1 MCLFLERTVL
11 EKRRKLH
18 LLILIWFFS
27 SSIELYQ
34 ITQARQRVI
43 WMLKLLIAVNRF
55 IVFALCRCS
64 ERFCVPSVSTI
75 RTFCGWQKVSS
86 AHRSLFAVLGVPE
99 CIWEQGLWSSL
110 FGWKQQQGFQ
120 NWRSR
125 LNFSELELILEAFC
139 VSCWKYLQ
147 YRLEWGWW
155 SRLCSPEWEQH
166 RAFAPAAWSG
176 AQTDPRVPPAP
187 FHCTEII

>member
-1 MCLFLERTVL
+1 MLE
-11 EKRRKLH
+11 
-18 LLILIWFFS
+18 
-27 SSIELYQ
+27 
-34 ITQARQRVI
+34 
-43 WMLKLLIAVNRF
+43 LLIAVNRF

-75 RTFCGWQKVSS
+75 WTFCGWQSVSS
-86 AHRSLFAVLGVPE
+86 THRSLFAVLGVPE

-125 LNFSELELILEAFC
+125 LNFSGLELILEAFC

-147 YRLEWGWW
+147 YRLEWGLW
-155 SRLCSPEWEQH
+155 SRLCSPEWVQPWGEIPPEQH
-166 RAFAPAAWSG
+166 RVKYHASSVERCADWSACATRSVPLHG
-176 AQTDPRVPPAP
+176 NHLKPQSCPKPSRQAQPHRA
-187 FHCTEII
+187 ERYRE